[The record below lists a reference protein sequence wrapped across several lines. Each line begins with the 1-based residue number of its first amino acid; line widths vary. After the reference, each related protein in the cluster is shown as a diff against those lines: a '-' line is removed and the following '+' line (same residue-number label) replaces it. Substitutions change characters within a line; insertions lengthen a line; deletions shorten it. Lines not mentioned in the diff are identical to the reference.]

1 MSPLAEALQTRFAEV
16 SRSELR
22 RLRKKVSSL
31 EPDARAV
38 VDAVAVELVEA
49 IAARATER
57 LEGPDGDQL
66 APVLAQLFGVN
77 DIH

>member
-1 MSPLAEALQTRFAEV
+1 MSPLARALQTRFAEV

-22 RLRKKVSSL
+22 RLRKKTSTL

-57 LEGPDGDQL
+57 LDGPDGEQL
-66 APVLAQLFGVN
+66 APVVARLFGVD